1 MASPLAID
9 ILPQPDE
16 TTCGPT
22 CLHAVYRYYQDEM
35 PLDQVINGIQRLDHG
50 GTLAVFLATHA
61 LERGYRATIYTYN
74 LEMFDP
80 TWFDESGSVEDIAQR
95 MQRQVEAKNSPEFAI
110 ATEGYDRFLAA
121 GGRLRFEDLT
131 TGLIRRYLKR
141 GIPLLTGLSAT
152 YLYRCAR
159 EYGPRCDYDDIRG
172 YPSGHFVLLAGYEA
186 ETRSVLVIDPLHSN
200 PMAPGH
206 RYEISIDRVIGAILL
221 GVLTHDANL
230 LVIEPAHTRHH
241 AQSHVD
247 IHSRQ

>member
-22 CLHAVYRYYQDEM
+22 CLHAVYRYYRDDM
-35 PLDQVINGIQRLDHG
+35 PLERIIGEIQRLDHG
-50 GTLAVFLATHA
+50 GTLAVFLAAHA
-61 LERGYRATIYTYN
+61 LQRGYKATIYTYN

-80 TWFDESGSVEDIAQR
+80 TWFNEEGCVPDIAR
-95 MQRQVEAKNSPEFAI
+95 RLQRQVEAKNTPEFAL
-110 ATEGYDRFLAA
+110 ATAGYARFLAA

-141 GIPLLTGLSAT
+141 GVPLLTGLSAT
-152 YLYRCAR
+152 YLYHCAR
-159 EYGPRCDYDDIRG
+159 EHGPHCEYDDILG

-186 ETRSVLVIDPLHSN
+186 ETRSVLIIDPLHPN
-200 PMAPGH
+200 PMAPGQ
-206 RYEISIDRVIGAILL
+206 RYEVGIDRVVGAILL

-230 LVIEPAHTRHH
+230 LVIEPARTRHSL
-241 AQSHVD
+241 QSHVD
-247 IHSRQ
+247 IHRRQ